1 MTLLTNDCGAG
12 RGKRKIKIIAA
23 LLIIFFIVSA
33 GFAAA
38 QPKKESENPVVRMK
52 TSLGTIDIE
61 LYEDSAP
68 KTVDNFIGLVKGTK
82 EFTDPET
89 GEKDKRR
96 FYDGLTFHR
105 VIDGFMIQSGDPLG
119 TGRGGPGYTF
129 EDEINADSLGLD
141 EMKVITEEGY
151 THQWLMVQSQEDFDR
166 YILAPLFHAMGIK
179 SKEDLEER
187 QEEVQKRL
195 NKLTLKEVY
204 ENMGYQYRTDI
215 ESYPPER
222 GSIAMA
228 NSGPGSNGSQFFINL
243 VDTPWLTGKHTVFGQ
258 VIDGMDVVSE
268 IGKQETGEN
277 NKPVEEIKIISMR
290 MIE

>member
-1 MTLLTNDCGAG
+1 MIFFTNGCRVRQTGKYALL
-12 RGKRKIKIIAA
+12 
-23 LLIIFFIVSA
+23 LLIIFFTMSA
-33 GFAAA
+33 VVLSAK
-38 QPKKESENPVVRMK
+38 PKEDPDNPVVRIK
-52 TSLGTIDIE
+52 TSFGNIDVE
-61 LYEDSAP
+61 LYEESAP

-82 EFTDPET
+82 EFTDPKS
-89 GEKDKRR
+89 GEKVKRR

-105 VIDGFMIQSGDPLG
+105 VIDAFMIQSGDPLG
-119 TGRGGPGYTF
+119 TGRGGPGYKF

-141 EMKVITEEGY
+141 EMKAITEEGY
-151 THQWLMVQSQEDFDR
+151 THQWLMVQSQKDFDR

-179 SKEDLEER
+179 SKEDLEGR
-187 QEEVQKRL
+187 KDEVQKRL
-195 NKLTLKEVY
+195 DNLTLKEVY

-215 ESYPPER
+215 ESYPPDR

-228 NSGPGSNGSQFFINL
+228 NSGPNSNGSQFFINL

-277 NKPVEEIKIISMR
+277 NKPVEEIKIMSMR
-290 MIE
+290 MRE